1 MIQAFCPNP
10 AVAQRLSTGPLGT
23 HIAPLAHQLAA
34 QGYAPWTA
42 KYTMRLL
49 ADLSGWL
56 QHHALTG
63 AALDEP
69 CVERFLQ
76 DRYQTGSPHRNDHP
90 ILRRLLAQLR
100 EQGVIPLAVVAPA
113 LHAYDHIVRD
123 FQHYLLHQR
132 GLKPPTI
139 RNYLD
144 TVRRFLG
151 ARFGAHPLC
160 LEALSPQDITD
171 FMVQQ
176 TRRYS
181 PARAKLLATALRS
194 FFRFLLQRGAI
205 VNDLAHAVPTVP
217 NWRLT
222 GLPRFM
228 SAEDI
233 DCLLQGCD
241 RRTPHGRRD
250 YALLLLL
257 ARLGLRAGEV
267 VALTLEDLDWDT
279 GELQVRG
286 KGARTDRLPL
296 PHEVGAALV
305 AYLRDGRP
313 LSTTRQVFLRMRA
326 PVRGF
331 ANSQGISTI
340 VRRALARAGRNPA
353 LKGAHLL
360 RHSLATQMLH
370 HGASLTEIGELLR
383 HHDIETTRIYA
394 KVDHGA
400 LGALAMPWPGGEA

>member
-1 MIQAFCPNP
+1 MQSFCPNP
-10 AVAQRLSTGPLGT
+10 AVAQRLSTGPLGA
-23 HIAPLAHQLAA
+23 HIAPLAQQLAA
-34 QGYAPWTA
+34 QGYARWTA

-56 QHHALTG
+56 QQHALT
-63 AALDEP
+63 ASELNEQ
-69 CVERFLQ
+69 CLERFLQ
-76 DRYQTGSPHRNDHP
+76 DRYQTGSPHRNDHA
-90 ILRRLLAQLR
+90 ILGRLLAQLR
-100 EQGVIPLAVVAPA
+100 EQGVIPLAVVARA
-113 LHAYDHIVRD
+113 SNAYDRIVSE
-123 FQHYLLHQR
+123 FQHYLFHQR
-132 GLKPPTI
+132 GLEPTTV

-144 TVRRFLG
+144 TVRRFLC
-151 ARFGAHPLC
+151 ARFGAHPLR

-194 FFRFLLQRGAI
+194 FFRFLLQHGAI

-217 NWRLT
+217 NWRLS

-228 SAEDI
+228 SAGDI

-241 RRTPHGRRD
+241 RRTLHGRRD
-250 YALLLLL
+250 YAILLLL

-267 VALTLEDLDWDT
+267 VALTLDDLDWDT
-279 GELQVRG
+279 GALQVRG
-286 KGARTDRLPL
+286 KSARTERLPL

-313 LSTTRQVFLRMRA
+313 PSTTRQVFLRMRA
-326 PVRGF
+326 PLRGF

-340 VRRALARAGRNPA
+340 VRRALARAGLNPA

-370 HGASLTEIGELLR
+370 NGASLTEIGALLR
-383 HHDIETTRIYA
+383 HQDIETTRIYA

-400 LGALAMPWPGGEA
+400 LGALAVPWPGGEA